1 MHPDCNLCVTQART
15 CESQPPELPIT
26 SRKSRAPPF
35 VEYLQTIAIATVSLM
50 SSSGRFS
57 SRKHNLLFDA
67 LQASGQTSGDYTD
80 FNRCMSEAKARGLTW
95 VQGLDY
101 TVKKLQPIAAASQD
115 HPPQQ

>member
-1 MHPDCNLCVTQART
+1 
-15 CESQPPELPIT
+15 
-26 SRKSRAPPF
+26 
-35 VEYLQTIAIATVSLM
+35 M

-80 FNRCMSEAKARGLTW
+80 FNRCMSEAKAKGLTW

-101 TVKKLQPIAAASQD
+101 TVKKLQPVKAGQPGAQRQ
-115 HPPQQ
+115 H